1 MLMNKIEI
9 NITKTFNKIL
19 LIKFNKFNNNEKKN
33 TSFIL
38 IKSYNCF
45 LESLLN
51 TVYFC
56 SCIVKVA

>member
-1 MLMNKIEI
+1 MNKIEI